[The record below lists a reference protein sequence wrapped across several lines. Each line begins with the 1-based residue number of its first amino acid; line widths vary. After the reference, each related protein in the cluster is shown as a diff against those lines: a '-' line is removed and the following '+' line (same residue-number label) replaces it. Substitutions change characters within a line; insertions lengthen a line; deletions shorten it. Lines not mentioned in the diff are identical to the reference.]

1 MSDTETNPE
10 RQRLSMLEESRFL
23 RTHDGPESLEARV
36 GYTDPP
42 THISTF
48 TGIGGFDLGFANAG
62 FETLVAIEQDEDA
75 ADTYYLNCVNGDALD
90 QDDPPTLMRRDIRKV
105 ATWEVLEAA
114 GIGVGGV
121 TAISGGPPCQG
132 FSHIGERDEDD
143 PRNELYL
150 EMVRIV
156 HQAKPVFFVM
166 ENVPGLATMHDGEA
180 IIEVCEN
187 FAAGGY
193 EVTWEKLD
201 ALDYGVPQH
210 RERVF
215 IIGERVDVM
224 GFPEQGNPQ
233 FHMGAKPGE
242 IRHPEFFR
250 ERHDLNPP
258 DQTTFDAFGNDSETL
273 DELIEQVIQKGE
285 IPGKGDVHE

>member
-1 MSDTETNPE
+1 MSDSG
-10 RQRLSMLEESRFL
+10 RSKRSMLEDSAFL
-23 RTHDGPESLEARV
+23 GTHTGPESLRERA

-62 FETLVAIEQDEDA
+62 FKTLVAIENDQDT
-75 ADTYYLNCVNGDALD
+75 ADTYYLNCVSGDALD
-90 QDDPPTLMRRDIRKV
+90 QDEPPELMRRDIRKIS
-105 ATWEVLEAA
+105 TWEILEAA

-121 TAISGGPPCQG
+121 TAITGGPPCQG
-132 FSHIGERDEDD
+132 FSHIGERDPDD

-156 HQAKPVFFVM
+156 HQAKPVFFIM

-193 EVTWEKLD
+193 DVSWDVLN
-201 ALDYGVPQH
+201 AADYGVPQ
-210 RERVF
+210 RRRRVF
-215 IIGERVDVM
+215 VIGKRVDVM
-224 GFPEQGNPQ
+224 GFPEEGNPQ
-233 FHMGAKPGE
+233 FHIGAKPGQIE
-242 IRHPEFFR
+242 HPESFR
-250 ERHDLNPP
+250 DRHDLNAP
-258 DQTTFDAFGNDSETL
+258 DQATLGAFANDPETL
-273 DELIEQVIQKGE
+273 DELVEQVVQEGIA
-285 IPGKGDVHE
+285 